1 MYTLY
6 AISCTIFDESSVPP
20 VARCRFTFSALR
32 APVPG
37 ARGLALGSWWD
48 VSVPAHQG
56 EAQSD
61 ALRIQHDAAPY
72 TDAAH
77 VTTLS
82 TGAGDIRRKQ
92 EAVRFG
98 QQQPQRRSHSA
109 SEAYRDRGVM

>member
-1 MYTLY
+1 MYLRGCRDNLYKFRSAVDFLHTWVADKVTLY
-6 AISCTIFDESSVPP
+6 EYSTIQPCTN
-20 VARCRFTFSALR
+20 
-32 APVPG
+32 
-37 ARGLALGSWWD
+37 
-48 VSVPAHQG
+48 
-56 EAQSD
+56 
-61 ALRIQHDAAPY
+61 
-72 TDAAH
+72 AAH